1 MEIEF
6 NNKKIEGCNSVILVP
21 EKAMQEPGYILTF
34 SEDNDA
40 STKHQFHAM
49 AQMAYFQYQDGEIDV
64 QPVDG
69 VVIVRKDTLTE
80 ELLSGICLCRDDQG
94 GFFALSCGT
103 VNVKKL
109 LEAVYR
115 FCTRWVRLDI

>member
-6 NNKKIEGCNSVILVP
+6 NNKKIEDCNSVILVP

-94 GFFALSCGT
+94 GFFVLGCGT

>member
-6 NNKKIEGCNSVILVP
+6 NNKKIEDCNSVILVP